1 MSRVRIST
9 SVDADRL
16 ARARRF
22 GLGRDSALID
32 AALDALI
39 DREEQRREIAALD
52 HSPYDADPEL
62 RLGDPRID
70 WDQELPYNGGVPADV
85 IELARRRRATT

>member
-22 GLGRDSALID
+22 GLGRDSELID
-32 AALDALI
+32 AALAALI
-39 DREEQRREIAALD
+39 DREEQRRELAALE
-52 HSPYDADPEL
+52 HSPYEADTEL
-62 RLGDPRID
+62 WLDNPRVD
-70 WDQELPYNGGVPADV
+70 WDQELPYDGGVPADV
-85 IELARRRRATT
+85 IELARTQNRRR